1 MFGLLFNL
9 LIIVSL
15 RPYPPGN
22 IPQGPNDKVS
32 NNYYYTRDARR
43 DAFPPLD
50 LTNTSKLLSSGQTE
64 PGKDAGSALAKKEA
78 PTPGKVYKYSVYDK

>member
-15 RPYPPGN
+15 RPYPPAN
-22 IPQGPNDKVS
+22 LPQGPNNKIS
-32 NNYYYTRDARR
+32 SNYYYTRDARR
-43 DAFPPLD
+43 DALPPLN
-50 LTNTSKLLSSGQTE
+50 LTNTTKLLSGQTE
-64 PGKDAGSALAKKEA
+64 PGKDTSSALAKKEA